1 MSDLTLTK
9 TRFREG
15 VWEGLL
21 IAGRGAEPR
30 PEVGASLEGRALPG
44 VTLTET
50 AEPGRFVVEVPVPAE
65 AVGDGVRTILIHDS
79 RTEEVLASFVL
90 IAGEALADDI
100 RAEVALLRAELDL
113 LKRAFRSH
121 CREGR

>member
-1 MSDLTLTK
+1 MTDLTLTK

-15 VWEGLL
+15 VWQGLL
-21 IAGRGAEPR
+21 VAATGEGPM

-50 AEPGRFVVEVPVPAE
+50 SDPGRWVVEVPVPVE
-65 AVGDGVRTILIHDS
+65 AVGDGVRTILIRDARS
-79 RTEEVLASFVL
+79 EEVLASFAL
-90 IAGEALADDI
+90 IAGEPLADDI
-100 RAEVALLRAELDL
+100 RTEVALLRAELDL

-121 CREGR
+121 CRETL

>member
-1 MSDLTLTK
+1 MTDLTLTK

-21 IAGRGAEPR
+21 VATTDADPM
-30 PEVGASLEGRALPG
+30 PEVGASLEGRPLPG
-44 VTLTET
+44 VTLTRT
-50 AEPGRFVVEVPVPAE
+50 SDPSRWVVEVPVPVE
-65 AVGDGVRTILIHDS
+65 ALGDGVKTILIRDARS
-79 RTEEVLASFVL
+79 EEVLASFAL

-121 CREGR
+121 CRETR